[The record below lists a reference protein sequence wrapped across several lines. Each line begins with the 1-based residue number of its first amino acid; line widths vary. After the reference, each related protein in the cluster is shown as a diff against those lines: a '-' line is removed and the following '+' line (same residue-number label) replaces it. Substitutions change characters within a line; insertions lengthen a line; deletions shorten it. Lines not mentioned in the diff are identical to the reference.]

1 MAQQKV
7 VFISNYSI
15 GIGSLQKDFV
25 NYIPV
30 LGFSCY
36 RNISNSLVWLDDR
49 SFSSRVVSDS
59 EAKIISDGFA
69 KIQKMIDLQTA
80 TIKAIIER
88 K

>member
-7 VFISNYSI
+7 AYLSNHSI
-15 GIGSLQKDFV
+15 GLAS
-25 NYIPV
+25 
-30 LGFSCY
+30 SCNLILFGIECR
-36 RNISNSLVWLDDR
+36 RNIFDNVIWLENGYCIKEL
-49 SFSSRVVSDS
+49 SDS